1 MKSKL
6 LAIFIILFLIA
17 SYAIKINA
25 TNQKDILN
33 TEKLEDI
40 NSIDTGEIED
50 DDEEV
55 DINEIL
61 ETVVDIEELEIK
73 SKIALIYDRASGNIL
88 YEKNGNKQTPMASTT
103 KIMTAIVVLE
113 NANLTDVVTI
123 DLKAAGTGGS
133 RLGLKKN
140 DKITVNDLLYGLML
154 RSGNDAAVALAEA
167 VSGTEELFV
176 QKMNEEAKRL
186 GMKNT
191 QYLNATGLHEEG
203 HVTTAND
210 LSIIARELILN
221 YEDEIIPLTS
231 TYEDYLRKET
241 TKPFWLVNTNKLI
254 KSGNGIDGLKTGWTN
269 QAGYCLVA
277 TKKANGMRII
287 TVVMGAPTV
296 EGRNADTV
304 NLLNYVF
311 ANFEKQLISPKG
323 SIVKTEEN
331 ILMNPSVYNI
341 VLSQDIA
348 RMIEKKSEG
357 GILTYEIRIDKDKIQ
372 DSDGKIIGKLY
383 VYIDNKLYKTVD
395 LELKEKVKKS
405 NFLELLCSIFSNIL

>member
-1 MKSKL
+1 MVY
-6 LAIFIILFLIA
+6 AFFVIFFTIYSYIKVVIILKKVLKKSLIIVTVLITFTYTMSNYVKA
-17 SYAIKINA
+17 
-25 TNQKDILN
+25 
-33 TEKLEDI
+33 ED
-40 NSIDTGEIED
+40 T
-50 DDEEV
+50 
-55 DINEIL
+55 L
-61 ETVVDIEELEIK
+61 IK
-73 SKIALIYDRASGNIL
+73 SAKSAIAIEVETGDVLYDYNADEVR
-88 YEKNGNKQTPMASTT
+88 EPASTT
-103 KIMTAIVVLE
+103 KVMTIKLIMDALRDGKIKHDQLITTSDYAASMGGSQIYLAPKEQMTVDDL
-113 NANLTDVVTI
+113 
-123 DLKAAGTGGS
+123 LKAVIIAS
-133 RLGLKKN
+133 A
-140 DKITVNDLLYGLML
+140 
-154 RSGNDAAVALAEA
+154 NDAAVALAEA

-405 NFLELLCSIFSNIL
+405 NFLELLGSIFSNIL

>member
-1 MKSKL
+1 MVY
-6 LAIFIILFLIA
+6 AFFVIFFTIYSYIKVVIILKKVLKKSLIIVTMLITFTYTMSNYVKA
-17 SYAIKINA
+17 
-25 TNQKDILN
+25 
-33 TEKLEDI
+33 ED
-40 NSIDTGEIED
+40 T
-50 DDEEV
+50 
-55 DINEIL
+55 L
-61 ETVVDIEELEIK
+61 IK
-73 SKIALIYDRASGNIL
+73 SAKSAIAIEVETGDVLYDYNADEVR
-88 YEKNGNKQTPMASTT
+88 EPASTT
-103 KIMTAIVVLE
+103 KVMTIKLIMDALRDGKIKHDQLITTSDYAASMGGSQIYLAPKEQMTVDDL
-113 NANLTDVVTI
+113 
-123 DLKAAGTGGS
+123 LKAGIIAS
-133 RLGLKKN
+133 A
-140 DKITVNDLLYGLML
+140 
-154 RSGNDAAVALAEA
+154 NDAAVALAEA

-191 QYLNATGLHEEG
+191 QYLYATGLHEEG

-357 GILTYEIRIDKDKIQ
+357 GILTYEIRIDKDKVQ

-405 NFLELLCSIFSNIL
+405 NFLELLGSIFSNIL